1 MVLAPAVRWPWRF
14 EYRATPKKGRRKP
27 ADEEACMTEAQ
38 KLSETLSKYDSKNIL
53 QGHVMS
59 IIQNDVELE
68 LFSDKRHS
76 KNRFCSFTVTAGDGQ
91 QAMKDWI
98 LLHCDQSSSSIYPLY

>member
-1 MVLAPAVRWPWRF
+1 
-14 EYRATPKKGRRKP
+14 
-27 ADEEACMTEAQ
+27 MTEAQ
-38 KLSETLSKYDSKNIL
+38 KLSLTLNRFDSKNIL

-91 QAMKDWI
+91 QAMKDCFCRQECTN
-98 LLHCDQSSSSIYPLY
+98 LLVGGLRRPWTSYSSTKTFKSHALFR

>member
-1 MVLAPAVRWPWRF
+1 
-14 EYRATPKKGRRKP
+14 
-27 ADEEACMTEAQ
+27 MTEAQ
-38 KLSETLSKYDSKNIL
+38 KLSLTLNRFDSKNIL

-91 QAMKDWI
+91 QAMKDRFCRQEWTNRRV
-98 LLHCDQSSSSIYPLY
+98 